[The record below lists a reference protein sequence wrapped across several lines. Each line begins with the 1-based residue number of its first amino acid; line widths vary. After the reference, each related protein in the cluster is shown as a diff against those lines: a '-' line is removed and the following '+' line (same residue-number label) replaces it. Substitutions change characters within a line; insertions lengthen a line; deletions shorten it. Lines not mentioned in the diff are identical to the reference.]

1 MCTAGDV
8 ICESKDFLLVS
19 LVKYNYFCMRNPKNT
34 NMKKLRRY
42 IIMLGCALVCA
53 ACGGSSDDGDG
64 YVPPVTPEPDEDK
77 PQVQVVERYAGGDIS
92 LLTKYETNG
101 AKYLDHSGK
110 PVTDVL
116 TFFKDA
122 GMNAMR
128 VRLFVDPSKA
138 SDEDKGQGVCQ
149 DLSYVKALGKRIKAA
164 GMKLMV
170 DFHYSDSW
178 ADPAKQYTPDAW
190 KDLTDDQL
198 YTKIYEYTKDC
209 LQQLKAAGATPD
221 MIQTGNEISY
231 GMLWGVK
238 GSASLKKCYVNSTAN
253 WQRFTSLLIQAG
265 KACREV
271 CPEADIV
278 IHTERAAQSDV
289 MKSFYNKM
297 KVAGVDYDVIGI
309 SYYPTWHGNMATLSN
324 TLSML
329 ESNFSDKSIMI
340 VEVGYN
346 HAYQPSDVDF
356 DYSATYPVSDEGQ
369 RKFTADLISMLKGHD
384 KVTGLFWW
392 WMEAN
397 EYGLDW
403 ATKRVTDSWYNAS
416 MFDNATGKATSAL
429 DEMKHFIR

>member
-1 MCTAGDV
+1 M
-8 ICESKDFLLVS
+8 LVS

-110 PVTDVL
+110 SVTDVL

-238 GSASLKKCYVNSTAN
+238 GSASLKKCYVNSIAN

-297 KVAGVDYDVIGI
+297 KAAGVDYDVIGI

-403 ATKRVTDSWYNAS
+403 TTKRVTDSWYNAS

>member
-1 MCTAGDV
+1 
-8 ICESKDFLLVS
+8 
-19 LVKYNYFCMRNPKNT
+19 MRNPKNT

-297 KVAGVDYDVIGI
+297 KAAGVDYDVIGI

>member
-1 MCTAGDV
+1 MKV
-8 ICESKDFLLVS
+8 RIFLLVS

-297 KVAGVDYDVIGI
+297 KAAGVDYDVIGI

-346 HAYQPSDVDF
+346 HSYQPSNVDY

>member
-1 MCTAGDV
+1 
-8 ICESKDFLLVS
+8 
-19 LVKYNYFCMRNPKNT
+19 MRNPKNT

-297 KVAGVDYDVIGI
+297 KAAGVDYDVIGI

-392 WMEAN
+392 CMEAN

-403 ATKRVTDSWYNAS
+403 TTKRVTDSWYNAS

>member
-1 MCTAGDV
+1 
-8 ICESKDFLLVS
+8 
-19 LVKYNYFCMRNPKNT
+19 
-34 NMKKLRRY
+34 
-42 IIMLGCALVCA
+42 MLGCALVCA

-297 KVAGVDYDVIGI
+297 KAAGVDYDVIGI

>member
-1 MCTAGDV
+1 MKV
-8 ICESKDFLLVS
+8 RIFLLVS

-238 GSASLKKCYVNSTAN
+238 GSVSLKKCYVNSTAN

-297 KVAGVDYDVIGI
+297 KAAGVDYDVIGI

-346 HAYQPSDVDF
+346 YAYQPSDVDF

>member
-1 MCTAGDV
+1 
-8 ICESKDFLLVS
+8 
-19 LVKYNYFCMRNPKNT
+19 MRNPKNT

-53 ACGGSSDDGDG
+53 ACGDSSDDGDG

-101 AKYLDHSGK
+101 AKYLDHLGK

-289 MKSFYNKM
+289 MKSFYKKM
-297 KVAGVDYDVIGI
+297 KAAGVDYDVIGI
-309 SYYPTWHGNMATLSN
+309 SYYPTWHGNMATLGN

-403 ATKRVTDSWYNAS
+403 TTKRVTDSWYNAS
-416 MFDNATGKATSAL
+416 MFNNATGKATSAL

>member
-1 MCTAGDV
+1 MKV
-8 ICESKDFLLVS
+8 RIFLLVS

-297 KVAGVDYDVIGI
+297 KAAGVDYDVIGI
-309 SYYPTWHGNMATLSN
+309 SYYPTWHGNMATLGN

-329 ESNFSDKSIMI
+329 ESNFSDKNIMI

-346 HAYQPSDVDF
+346 HSYQPSNVDY

-369 RKFTADLISMLKGHD
+369 RKFTVDLISMLKGHD

>member
-1 MCTAGDV
+1 MKV
-8 ICESKDFLLVS
+8 RIFLLVS

-297 KVAGVDYDVIGI
+297 KAAGVDYDVIGI

>member
-1 MCTAGDV
+1 
-8 ICESKDFLLVS
+8 
-19 LVKYNYFCMRNPKNT
+19 
-34 NMKKLRRY
+34 MKKLRRY

-297 KVAGVDYDVIGI
+297 KAAGVDYDVIGI

>member
-1 MCTAGDV
+1 
-8 ICESKDFLLVS
+8 
-19 LVKYNYFCMRNPKNT
+19 MRNPKNT

-149 DLSYVKALGKRIKAA
+149 DLSYVKALGKRVKAA

-297 KVAGVDYDVIGI
+297 KAAGVDYDVIGI

>member
-1 MCTAGDV
+1 MEV
-8 ICESKDFLLVS
+8 RIFLLVS

-253 WQRFTSLLIQAG
+253 WQRFTSPLIQAG

-297 KVAGVDYDVIGI
+297 KAAGVDYDVIGI
-309 SYYPTWHGNMATLSN
+309 SYYPTWHGNMATLGN

-346 HAYQPSDVDF
+346 HAYQPSDVDY